1 MVIAI
6 AARFSK
12 VTSVVEMPG
21 QLLVSVHWNIRLLL
35 LCTPINYI
43 RQTGKKRD
51 SLHKQEQCTA
61 VPSN

>member
-12 VTSVVEMPG
+12 VISVVEMPG

-43 RQTGKKRD
+43 GQTGKKEGLSPQTRTM
-51 SLHKQEQCTA
+51 HCGAQ
-61 VPSN
+61 